1 MRLGLSTFVYQAAG
15 VPVTGGLRSLREF
28 GFEFVDY
35 TAYGSWDTTR
45 MGETEAA
52 DVVRLFGDLGLRCSQ
67 VLLVNVRE
75 LASDR
80 ESRRR
85 DTMDYMKQCGEFQL
99 RLGGKQVLVCTGCG
113 VHEAATLR
121 EQTWVHGVSQL
132 QLYADWCADVGLLV
146 ELEMSP
152 HVYTIVNDFMK
163 MVKIIEDIDRPNV
176 FANIDIGHLSLT
188 REPPKALDKLASRML
203 HVHLSETEGL
213 AHTSKIIGTGAV
225 DYQPYLDRAQEL
237 DIEGNCAK
245 HGVAPVA
252 GIEMGE
258 PGTEVD
264 DADHWVRESLAHI
277 ERTLGGLRI

>member
-45 MGETEAA
+45 MGETEVA

-85 DTMDYMKQCGEFQL
+85 HTMDYMKQCGEFQL